1 MGFGVTYS
9 LPIIL
14 SGLIAKEKGLLIV
27 ENPEAHLHPAGQSR
41 MGVFLAWLA
50 GKGVQVLVET
60 HSDHI
65 INGIRRAIAEFKYLD
80 NSSALV
86 HWFGGL
92 EKRGEPERKGML
104 VQLIEEIYSPE
115 IAYVTPEKWGE
126 TAGVK
131 TLKSVKWDQC
141 LIGQRDFLI
150 NTRSTSLR
158 WGKSAVLGGKI

>member
-50 GKGVQVLVET
+50 GKGVQVLVER
-60 HSDHI
+60 HSDHT
-65 INGIRRAIAEFKYLD
+65 INGIRRAIAEFKYLY

-92 EKRGEPERKGML
+92 EKRDKPEYKGRL
-104 VQLIEEIYSPE
+104 EKFFEENESPE
-115 IAYVTPEKWGE
+115 KAYVTPDEWGDTE
-126 TAGVK
+126 GVR
-131 TLKSVKWDQC
+131 TLKIGEMGSMSDWPKGFFDQYQ
-141 LIGQRDFLI
+141 IEI
-150 NTRSTSLR
+150 TSL
-158 WGKSAVLGGKI
+158 GKIRRSRR